1 MVSAARRKRLF
12 NSVVR
17 IGASL
22 GAAGV
27 LVLAASVSLQNA
39 AANGDTRTLTFHH
52 VHTGEDITITFK
64 RDGRY
69 DEAALKQLDWFM
81 RDWRKSQT
89 THMDPELFDVL
100 WEVYREIG
108 ATKPVDVVCGY
119 RSPNTNAMLRGR
131 SKRSGVAEHSQHT
144 LGHAMDFYVPGVSL
158 EKLREIGMRLQAGG
172 VGFYPSSGSPFVHM
186 DTGQIRHWPRMTYAQ
201 LSQVFPDGKTVHVA
215 SDGRPLARFAQA
227 LTEVE
232 ARGKTPNHVS
242 LEQARAHGVI
252 TEQQVQTAE
261 LVAQKPRQPSLLASL
276 FGGGASTGA
285 AATATPAS
293 MPARIASAEPEK
305 PVRTERIVPIP
316 PGRPKAAPVAV
327 ADAPGTASPRAANLM
342 AFAAPNALSVDGAL
356 VQKLLPFKVASA
368 DATVEGALAYAYAP
382 SEDLAPVRG
391 QKWGAEAAQSIAA
404 SAPPKPESIVAS
416 IGASQTTVAMKAGES
431 AAPANGLQRGDSPW
445 LRAAIMTPS
454 ASEQLTVTQFAAT
467 DPTGYRVLFVKPTQ
481 AVAMRF
487 SEEPSLQTDRFTGEA
502 IVFLARATFVR
513 AYTASLA
520 IPSAR

>member
-1 MVSAARRKRLF
+1 LK
-12 NSVVR
+12 SVAR

-27 LVLAASVSLQNA
+27 LMLAASVPLQNA

-52 VHTGEDITITFK
+52 LHTGEDITITFK

-81 RDWRKSQT
+81 RDWRKSES

-108 ATKPVDVVCGY
+108 ATKPIDVVCGY

-144 LGHAMDFYVPGVSL
+144 LGHAMDFYIPGVSL

-201 LSQVFPDGKTVHVA
+201 LSRVFPDGKTVHVA
-215 SDGRPLARFAQA
+215 SDGRPLPHFAQA

-232 ARGKTPNHVS
+232 ARGKTPNHIS
-242 LEQARAHGVI
+242 LEQARAYGVI
-252 TEQQVQTAE
+252 TDQQVQTAE
-261 LVAQKPRQPSLLASL
+261 LAAQKPRQPSLLASL
-276 FGGGASTGA
+276 FGGGASVNAPAVAASA
-285 AATATPAS
+285 AAPT
-293 MPARIASAEPEK
+293 RLASAEPEK
-305 PVRTERIVPIP
+305 AVRTERIVPMP

-327 ADAPGTASPRAANLM
+327 ADADASATASPRAASLM
-342 AFAAPNALSVDGAL
+342 AFAAPGALSADGAL
-356 VQKLLPFKVASA
+356 VQKLLPLKVASA
-368 DATVEGALAYAYAP
+368 GATVDGALAYAYAP
-382 SEDLAPVRG
+382 SEEFATVRG
-391 QKWGAEAAQSIAA
+391 QKWGVEPAQPIAA
-404 SAPPKPESIVAS
+404 PAPPKPESVVGS
-416 IGASQTTVAMKAGES
+416 ISASQTTVAMKAGE
-431 AAPANGLQRGDSPW
+431 AAPLPNNLQRGDSPW
-445 LRAAIMTPS
+445 IRAAIMTPS
-454 ASEQLTVTQFAAT
+454 ASEQLIVTQFAAT
-467 DPTGYRVLFVKPTQ
+467 DPTGYRALFVKPTR
-481 AVAMRF
+481 ALAMSF
-487 SEEPSLQTDRFTGEA
+487 SNEAWLQTDRFTGAA
-502 IVFLARATFVR
+502 IVFPVTASFVR

-520 IPSAR
+520 LPNAR